1 MKTKLKW
8 TNPLWKPPETKINK
22 NTELNICIICV
33 CVCHLAA
40 TVCTGP
46 TLPSLS
52 GSRPPVRT
60 IWCSG
65 PSQPEPRPWSSSSSS
80 PASTGGQTAAA
91 LKRLTDRKPAS
102 RRLSGSSHL
111 HQVDV
116 ARLFGRPPRLSLQS
130 VHVVQRPL
138 PHRGEVA
145 MLVTQLIPVVGLER
159 QTGRETEIFYC
170 HFSWVCGR

>member
-1 MKTKLKW
+1 M
-8 TNPLWKPPETKINK
+8 
-22 NTELNICIICV
+22 CV
-33 CVCHLAA
+33 CVSPCCHS
-40 TVCTGP
+40 VYWP
-46 TLPSLS
+46 HSPFSL
-52 GSRPPVRT
+52 RF
-60 IWCSG
+60 
-65 PSQPEPRPWSSSSSS
+65 SSSGTNDLVLWSITARASSLIVFQFLS
-80 PASTGGQTAAA
+80 SVCGQTAAA

-170 HFSWVCGR
+170 HFS